1 MNHTLKAEAWY
12 WGRSLQQHIPILVT
26 EPWWLPIKRRV
37 PNDLL
42 FISMAF
48 QLILNIYVAQPER
61 SWNVGYRWSRVFLPG
76 ASGCTGGFFTQL
88 LFHNPHSFSLIE
100 AINSIAFFWCLC
112 ATVVQT
118 SAPLPFGWW
127 TFLGRESQVF
137 WLLCF

>member
-1 MNHTLKAEAWY
+1 M
-12 WGRSLQQHIPILVT
+12 
-26 EPWWLPIKRRV
+26 PIKRRA

-88 LFHNPHSFSLIE
+88 LFHDPHSFSLIE
-100 AINSIAFFWCLC
+100 AINSIAFFSVFVPQLFKQVLPYPLVGGLFW
-112 ATVVQT
+112 VV
-118 SAPLPFGWW
+118 SLRYFGCRVFKVLSLEGLSFLALG
-127 TFLGRESQVF
+127 FLGPAISGVSQVMS
-137 WLLCF
+137 